1 MTVSDASLVAVAVI
15 VIATV
20 IAIVTAT
27 VIAIATLTVFWRI
40 ACAVLVSE
48 SESESES
55 ANAWNVFV
63 SYQDVDAMFLSLFF
77 SVRFE

>member
-1 MTVSDASLVAVAVI
+1 MTVLDASLVAVAVI

-27 VIAIATLTVFWRI
+27 VIAIATVTVFWRI
-40 ACAVLVSE
+40 ACAVLV